1 VLVILM
7 SYTVAPFFVSMVTG
21 SHEKIVIDTA
31 VLYLKINAPF
41 YFLAAGISIFRN
53 ALQAVGDHKTPVISS
68 FIELLGKVLIAA
80 LLSPVLEYMG
90 IIIAEPVIW
99 ILMIIPLVVK
109 LVKNPVFRK
118 GYLE

>member
-1 VLVILM
+1 M
-7 SYTVAPFFVSMVTG
+7 
-21 SHEKIVIDTA
+21 
-31 VLYLKINAPF
+31 KINAPF

-53 ALQAVGDHKTPVISS
+53 AFQAVGDHKTPVVSS
-68 FIELLGKVLIAA
+68 CIELLGKVLIAV

-99 ILMIIPLVVK
+99 MLMIISLVVK

-118 GYLE
+118 